1 MAAFFGRMAVSSR
14 AWHLPALLVVFVA
27 ARLFAMAAGV
37 EPISRLPDHWQ
48 FQNPRILRDD
58 LVAGLWYMHSQPPL
72 WNLLY
77 GLSLKLFDDAALL
90 YATAIASNLL
100 SVVLIYRLVT
110 RLSGASGVA
119 FVAAA
124 IFAVMPAALL
134 YENFPLSTSFVAAM
148 VLLATWSAIELDGPQ
163 RRAAFLGFV
172 LAMWTLT
179 LSRATFHIAMVPL
192 ACALACL
199 PWRDAWL
206 RRFLPLLAASISL
219 PLLIYA
225 KNLMLFDTFAASSWG
240 PMNAA
245 RMVTVEVPRPALRE
259 AMRRGG
265 CDPIVE
271 LGAFAW
277 TEVYRPYVQHD
288 ARFVATSRRLDEARP
303 YLRDYNSLEI
313 LSAADRFAKAVPCM
327 IAAAPDIYLKNVR
340 RAVRIFLSASHHY
353 IYIGSGHDGP
363 AASGDNV
370 GSLRPYID
378 MFDRALWLPIG
389 GGPDKSHAPSLTV
402 VLVVAGWLTAW
413 LFARGWMSWRG
424 RDETLRSRAFV
435 IGSLFFAIGLATCLV
450 EVLEN
455 NRFRHEVEPLMFV
468 FAALSVALAARSLRL
483 MRLQEPMRLQE
494 NALKV
499 M

>member
-1 MAAFFGRMAVSSR
+1 MAAFFGRMAESSR

-27 ARLFAMAAGV
+27 ARLFAMAAGIA
-37 EPISRLPDHWQ
+37 PIARLPDHWQ
-48 FQNPRILRDD
+48 FQNPQILRDD
-58 LVAGLWYMHSQPPL
+58 LVAGLWYLHSQPPL

-77 GLSLKLFDDAALL
+77 GLSLKLFGDGTLL
-90 YATAIASNLL
+90 YATSIGSNLL
-100 SVVLIYRLVT
+100 STVLIYRVIT
-110 RLSGASGVA
+110 TLSGASGVA
-119 FVAAA
+119 FVSAA

-148 VLLATWSAIELDGPQ
+148 VLLAIWSATELDGPQ

-219 PLLIYA
+219 PLLVYA
-225 KNLMLFDTFAASSWG
+225 KNLMVFDTFAASSWG

-259 AMRRGG
+259 AMQRGR

-277 TEVYRPYVQHD
+277 TEVYRPYVQDD
-288 ARFVATSRRLDEARP
+288 ARFVAASRRLEAARP

-313 LSAADRFAKAVPCM
+313 LAAAGRFSEAVPCM
-327 IAAAPDIYLKNVR
+327 IAAAPDIYLENVR

-353 IYIGSGHDGP
+353 IYLGSGHEGTP
-363 AASGDNV
+363 RGGDNV
-370 GSLRPYID
+370 DRLGSYIKV
-378 MFDRALWLPIG
+378 FDRALWLPIG
-389 GGPDKSHAPSLTV
+389 DGPATSNAPSL
-402 VLVVAGWLTAW
+402 LVVVVIAAWLTAW

-424 RDETLRSRAFV
+424 GGDAVRSRAFAL
-435 IGSLFFAIGLATCLV
+435 GSLFFGIQLATCLV

-468 FAALSVALAARSLRL
+468 FAAVAAVMAARGLAPLSR
-483 MRLQEPMRLQE
+483 RP
-494 NALKV
+494 
-499 M
+499 